1 MHQTINVKDDQLW
14 RHKQKFVPPN
24 QVRKVSKLLFASYIT
39 ENLWSV
45 NTKLLGFALK
55 HLHFFKLLCCQNF
68 LYFEQLIWF
77 TTQICAGKT
86 TILYQMK
93 VGQIVK
99 TIPTIGFN
107 VETIKPCK
115 GITLTVWDVGGQTKL
130 RTLWK
135 HYYQGAGGK
144 LFAAGKLWLVP
155 CSWRCHRHRC
165 SRGV

>member
-1 MHQTINVKDDQLW
+1 
-14 RHKQKFVPPN
+14 
-24 QVRKVSKLLFASYIT
+24 
-39 ENLWSV
+39 
-45 NTKLLGFALK
+45 
-55 HLHFFKLLCCQNF
+55 
-68 LYFEQLIWF
+68 
-77 TTQICAGKT
+77 
-86 TILYQMK
+86 MK

-155 CSWRCHRHRC
+155 CS
-165 SRGV
+165 